1 MRMQLA
7 LNVENLEAAIDYY
20 GKLFG
25 VPVHKRE
32 PGYANFVVESHHLKL
47 VLFEAPGAERLNHV
61 GFEVFADNEIDEVA
75 GRLASERL
83 LDERQQGEVC
93 CYARQNKAISY
104 DPQGLMWEW
113 YRVLED
119 SSTFFEDRET
129 KPAAEERVYDA
140 ADATCGADAACAP
153 AAQGVDETEKSCC

>member
-7 LNVENLEAAIDYY
+7 LNVDDLETAIDYY

-32 PGYANFVVESHHLKL
+32 PGYANFVVPEHQLKL
-47 VLFEAPGAERLNHV
+47 VLFESPGAERLNHL
-61 GFEVFADNEIDEVA
+61 GFEVFDDADVERVAGHLDEV
-75 GRLASERL
+75 GL
-83 LDERQQGEVC
+83 LDQLQREEVC
-93 CYARQNKAISY
+93 CYARQNKAVSY

-119 SSTFFEDRET
+119 SPTFFEAQ
-129 KPAAEERVYDA
+129 PAAEQGC
-140 ADATCGADAACAP
+140 CG
-153 AAQGVDETEKSCC
+153 

>member
-7 LNVENLEAAIDYY
+7 LNVDDIEQAIDYY

-25 VPVHKRE
+25 VAVNKRE
-32 PGYANFVVESHHLKL
+32 PGYANFVVDSHNLKL
-47 VLFEAPGAERLNHV
+47 VLFEAPGSERLNHV
-61 GFEVFADNEIDEVA
+61 GFEVFEDADVAEVA
-75 GRLASERL
+75 EGMAARSVLA
-83 LDERQQGEVC
+83 ERQEEEVC

-119 SSTFFEDRET
+119 SPTFFEEASDPGCCSV
-129 KPAAEERVYDA
+129 PAAEN
-140 ADATCGADAACAP
+140 G
-153 AAQGVDETEKSCC
+153 DETTPCCA